1 MAYLF
6 HDEVK
11 AQGRKNREER
21 VLELLK
27 SGYTIVQIAIIMGKS
42 SGHIH
47 GIRKRLIKDGKITKI
62 ERRR

>member
-21 VLELLK
+21 VLELVTAPTAKPKKML
-27 SGYTIVQIAIIMGKS
+27 
-42 SGHIH
+42 
-47 GIRKRLIKDGKITKI
+47 
-62 ERRR
+62 